1 MIKTII
7 PGLVL
12 LSAASLAALALAGPA
27 AGTKAAA
34 RHGPGDE
41 VIQVVHVAGGQV
53 DTNQSDNWSGYN
65 IGADYP
71 QVPAGTTF
79 TNIAGEWTVPTAT
92 QHTSG
97 EAEDSATWVGIGGG
111 CVTDNCEVTDN
122 TLIQAGTEQD
132 VSSTG
137 QASYD
142 AWWEIIPEPETEVSL
157 PVSPGNKIYVSIDQ
171 AGTPGIW
178 SITIDNLSTGESFST
193 TTPYSSSMDTAEW
206 IEETPLEITT
216 GGTGL
221 AAMPKL
227 GTVHFTNATLNVAN
241 PGFQT
246 VDEIQLVTSSGTVIA
261 TPSAPGPEL
270 NSFNDCVWGT
280 TCAAP

>member
-1 MIKTII
+1 MIKTTIS
-7 PGLVL
+7 GLTIA
-12 LSAASLAALALAGPA
+12 AASLTVLALAGTA
-27 AGTKAAA
+27 TAA
-34 RHGPGDE
+34 RSGAGDE
-41 VIQVVHVAGGQV
+41 VIHIVHVAGGQLN
-53 DTNQSDNWSGYN
+53 TNTSDNWSGYN

-71 QVPAGTTF
+71 QVAAGTTF
-79 TNIAGEWTVPTAT
+79 TNITGEWTVPTARQDT
-92 QHTSG
+92 AGQ
-97 EAEDSATWVGIGGG
+97 AEDSASWIGIGGG
-111 CVTDNCEVTDN
+111 CVTDNCDVTDS

-157 PVSPGNKIYVSIDQ
+157 PVSAGNKIYVSIDE
-171 AGTPGIW
+171 ATTPGIW

-206 IEETPLEITT
+206 IEETPLEI
-216 GGTGL
+216 GAGSTGL

-227 GTVHFTNATLNVAN
+227 GTVHFTDATLNAAN

-246 VDEIQLVTSSGTVIA
+246 ADEIQLVTSSGQVLA
-261 TPSAPGPEL
+261 TPSAPSAAQ
-270 NSFNDCVWGT
+270 NSFNDCVWST